1 MITLFYAYSRSGG
14 TLLNRILAAMPD
26 NVVLSEVLPTNHS
39 GDVIPGIESGSVW
52 HQALYWYDIR
62 LKNKDYIPAI
72 LELDAICQRSGRHLI
87 VREWCAGCYPPHTEI
102 FSELNIPPPYGLF
115 ALKHLPKKQTRPFA
129 LVRHGAD
136 TIKSLYPNDH
146 HWSDAAADYAQSYLA
161 YAQDVH
167 ESRMP
172 VYDYAELCGR
182 PDEFIEKLCSKQG
195 IPFDKTGLSRFAHII
210 TACGDTSVRG
220 RYANSTTIR
229 PLKRRILSDIA
240 QENLYRNNPD
250 FRRADSLLRLKPDPP
265 LEEGE
270 HTTARK
276 QFKKHKKIPFRA
288 FVTCKP
294 ITSPSTVMWRYDDII
309 DSQRIQAPPLS
320 ARLKRHLATIPPDC
334 VVVVLYAR
342 YLDSGVI
349 NTLQALDDAAGD
361 FPPRAFIIMTRKK
374 RAFLTIPSPLRARTL
389 IHTLKKDT
397 GEMPDCNIETLS
409 LMRALTAHN
418 KHHTLFLCSKHIIIT
433 ARNILPRLLA
443 LCPFHDTA
451 TALSYGH
458 TDTGGGIDT
467 HPLIIH
473 SKKNTTSHLGYLP
486 ARGAKGTPFA
496 DRRILFDPEATNN
509 KPLTT
514 QRQMDFVQRYP
525 EFIRRPFI
533 NWTKVYDNEDTL
545 LLLFADH
552 NSVRLATTRTQKIY
566 GILTKIYKD
575 NAPPLSKKE
584 KRFIQRCY
592 RYIQAGPYAKY
603 MYAFYYDERWL
614 RLKRSIKKRLPH
626 VKTLLRIKK

>member
-14 TLLNRILAAMPD
+14 TLLNRVLTAMPD
-26 NVVLSEVLPTNHS
+26 NVVLSEVLPTNPR
-39 GDVIPGIESGSVW
+39 GGTIPGIESGGVW

-62 LKNKDYIPAI
+62 LKNKEYIPAI
-72 LELDAICQRSGRHLI
+72 LELEDVCQRSGRHLI
-87 VREWCAGCYPPHTEI
+87 IREWCVGCYPPHTKI
-102 FSELNIPPPYGLF
+102 FSEHNISPPYGLF
-115 ALKHLPKKQTRPFA
+115 ALKHLPRKQTRPFA
-129 LVRHGAD
+129 FVRHGAD
-136 TIKSLYPNDH
+136 TCKSSFPNNH
-146 HWSDAAADYAQSYLA
+146 HWNNKTAQYAKTYLA

-172 VYDYAELCGR
+172 IYDYAELCAQ
-182 PDEFIEKLCSKQG
+182 PHAFVEKLCSEQG
-195 IPFDKTGLSRFAHII
+195 IPFDKTALSRFAHII
-210 TACGDTSVRG
+210 TACGDMFYQG
-220 RYANSTTIR
+220 RYANSTTIH
-229 PLKRRILSDIA
+229 PLKRRVLPDIT
-240 QENLYRNNPD
+240 QENLYRNDPS
-250 FRRADSLLRLKPDPP
+250 FRTADSLLGLEPDSP
-265 LEEGE
+265 LDKGT
-270 HTTARK
+270 HAATRK
-276 QFKKHKKIPFRA
+276 QFKKHRSTSLSA

-294 ITSPSTVMWRYDDII
+294 ITSPIMWRYDDII
-309 DSQRIQAPPLS
+309 GSQRIQAPPLS
-320 ARLKRHLATIPPDC
+320 ARLNRHLATIPPDC

-342 YLDSGVI
+342 YLDRSVFD
-349 NTLQALDDAAGD
+349 TLKALDDAPAD

-374 RAFLTIPSPLRARTL
+374 RAFLTIPSPLRARTHV
-389 IHTLKKDT
+389 HTLKKDT
-397 GEMPDCNIETLS
+397 GEMPDSNIETLS
-409 LMRALTAHN
+409 LMRELAAHN
-418 KHHTLFLCSKHIIIT
+418 KHHALFLCSKHMIIT

-473 SKKNTTSHLGYLP
+473 SKKNTTSHLGYLH

-496 DRRILFDPEATNN
+496 DRRILFDPKATNN
-509 KPLTT
+509 KPHSPLRP
-514 QRQMDFVQRYP
+514 QLQMDFVKHYYDL
-525 EFIRRPFI
+525 IRLPFI
-533 NWTKVYDNEDTL
+533 NWTKVYDSKGAL

-566 GILTKIYKD
+566 GMLTKIYRQ
-575 NAPPLSKKE
+575 NAPLSKKE
-584 KRFIQRCY
+584 KRFMQRCH
-592 RYIQAGPYAKY
+592 RYMQAGPYAKY